1 MLMNQS
7 TFSPPDKLLP
17 GKQRKSL
24 AQITFNH
31 LSALLRIYLEIIKTG
46 FEPTQSCPNFHICW
60 QITTVFYYFLLLR
73 HAIALIPA

>member
-7 TFSPPDKLLP
+7 TFSPPEKLLP
-17 GKQRKSL
+17 GKQRNSL

-31 LSALLRIYLEIIKTG
+31 LSALLRIYLEIIETG
-46 FEPTQSCPNFHICW
+46 FKTQSCPNFHICW
-60 QITTVFYYFLLLR
+60 QIIIIFYYFLPLR